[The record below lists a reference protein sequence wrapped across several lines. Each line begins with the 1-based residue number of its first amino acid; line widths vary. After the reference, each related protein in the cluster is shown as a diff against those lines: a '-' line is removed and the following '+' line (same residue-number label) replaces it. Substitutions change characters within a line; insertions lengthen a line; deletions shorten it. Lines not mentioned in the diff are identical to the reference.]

1 MNHTMNQEKPDASVS
16 PLSGITRLRRKTARL
31 CATCAMGAWVVLGA
45 VPFLIM
51 LIELI

>member
-1 MNHTMNQEKPDASVS
+1 MNDTMKQEKRDVSVS
-16 PLSGITRLRRKTARL
+16 PLSGIVRLRRKTARF

>member
-1 MNHTMNQEKPDASVS
+1 MNHAMNQEEPDVSVS
-16 PLSGITRLRRKTARL
+16 TVSGIARFRRKTARL

>member
-1 MNHTMNQEKPDASVS
+1 MNHTMNQETSDVLVS
-16 PLSGITRLRRKTARL
+16 TVSGIQRFRRKTARV

>member
-1 MNHTMNQEKPDASVS
+1 MHHTTDQENADLSVRTF
-16 PLSGITRLRRKTARL
+16 SGMMRFRRNTARF